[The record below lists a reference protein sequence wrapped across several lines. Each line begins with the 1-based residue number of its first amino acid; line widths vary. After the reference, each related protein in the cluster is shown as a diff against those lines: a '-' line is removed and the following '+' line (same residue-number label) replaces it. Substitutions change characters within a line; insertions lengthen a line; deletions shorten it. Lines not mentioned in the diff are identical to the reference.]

1 MGRRESQLI
10 MGDEI
15 SLSIEETNKL
25 RIQLGLKP
33 IPSYGSE
40 TNNELSQKISFIN
53 EDKIFSLR
61 NRLSKINQ
69 RINRNKPNDNKDWLN
84 QVGKGG
90 QIRQDKV
97 KVQQYSE
104 DEENNDTFD
113 TKNEDLPIMQISHD
127 INNLSKGCDN
137 KTIFLTLKDRDIING
152 DDTDGEDVDILENE
166 DLTIEEET
174 EKNLKLKKMNKIRR
188 RNKMTLQVSSMDINT
203 LENDKEPFSKHT
215 IKNTVIVGGIIQSDK
230 NRELMASKSQTLE
243 DEKGKIRVIFNSDN
257 EEEDE
262 MTDFKRV
269 KIKRRKRKNNEQSSN
284 RKRKKIEIPQYM
296 SFVQLNEEEKENGDE
311 LNELNETIN
320 IIPQR
325 QDHIETNKPNK
336 DENEIMKTIK
346 RGQRERQ
353 ERIKSINRIEKI
365 HRQGLTIDENSTFFD
380 LLNTNIVT
388 NHNLNRN
395 ETRDIN
401 KNLEDNNI
409 EEKLDK
415 SSTINEPLISERKE
429 SKPKVDFYDGIAS
442 TLNFLKDQNM
452 LALPKREP
460 DTSVNSTRNEL
471 PNIDNKSNGNKQS
484 NDNIDLNNYNPVI
497 KLEYKDAQ
505 GNLLTTKEAYKKLS
519 QKFHGT
525 KSNRKKQMKF
535 NQRVIERNQYTQ
547 SR

>member
-40 TNNELSQKISFIN
+40 TNNELIQKISFIN

-243 DEKGKIRVIFNSDN
+243 DEEGKIRVIFNSDN
-257 EEEDE
+257 EEEEE

-296 SFVQLNEEEKENGDE
+296 SFVQLNEEEKENDDE
-311 LNELNETIN
+311 ANELNETIN

-346 RGQRERQ
+346 REQIERQ

-519 QKFHGT
+519 QKFHST

-535 NQRVIERNQYTQ
+535 NQRNQYTQ

>member
-257 EEEDE
+257 EEEEEEE

-346 RGQRERQ
+346 REQIERQ

-365 HRQGLTIDENSTFFD
+365 RRQGLTIDENSTFFD

-519 QKFHGT
+519 QKFHST

-535 NQRVIERNQYTQ
+535 NQRNQYTQ

>member
-40 TNNELSQKISFIN
+40 TNNELIQKISFIN

-257 EEEDE
+257 EEEEE

-296 SFVQLNEEEKENGDE
+296 SFVQLNEEEKENDDE
-311 LNELNETIN
+311 ANELNETIN

-519 QKFHGT
+519 QKFHST

>member
-1 MGRRESQLI
+1 
-10 MGDEI
+10 
-15 SLSIEETNKL
+15 
-25 RIQLGLKP
+25 
-33 IPSYGSE
+33 
-40 TNNELSQKISFIN
+40 
-53 EDKIFSLR
+53 
-61 NRLSKINQ
+61 
-69 RINRNKPNDNKDWLN
+69 
-84 QVGKGG
+84 
-90 QIRQDKV
+90 
-97 KVQQYSE
+97 
-104 DEENNDTFD
+104 
-113 TKNEDLPIMQISHD
+113 
-127 INNLSKGCDN
+127 
-137 KTIFLTLKDRDIING
+137 
-152 DDTDGEDVDILENE
+152 
-166 DLTIEEET
+166 
-174 EKNLKLKKMNKIRR
+174 
-188 RNKMTLQVSSMDINT
+188 
-203 LENDKEPFSKHT
+203 
-215 IKNTVIVGGIIQSDK
+215 
-230 NRELMASKSQTLE
+230 
-243 DEKGKIRVIFNSDN
+243 
-257 EEEDE
+257 
-262 MTDFKRV
+262 
-269 KIKRRKRKNNEQSSN
+269 
-284 RKRKKIEIPQYM
+284 M
-296 SFVQLNEEEKENGDE
+296 SFVQLNEEEKENDDE
-311 LNELNETIN
+311 ANELNETIN

-346 RGQRERQ
+346 REQIERQ

-401 KNLEDNNI
+401 KNLEDNSI

-460 DTSVNSTRNEL
+460 DTSMNSTRNEL

-497 KLEYKDAQ
+497 KLEYKDAR

>member
-40 TNNELSQKISFIN
+40 TNNELSQKISFIK

-257 EEEDE
+257 EEEEE

-325 QDHIETNKPNK
+325 QGHIETNKPNK

-346 RGQRERQ
+346 REQIERQ

-401 KNLEDNNI
+401 KNLEDNSI

-519 QKFHGT
+519 QKFHST